1 MAAARP
7 TTDHEFI
14 RAWAEERSGTP
25 AAVKGTGGGEDPGI
39 IRIDFP
45 DYSGEG
51 SLEPISWEEWF
62 QKFDE
67 NDLALLVQE
76 ETAEGQKSNF
86 NKIVKRQT
94 AEQKKPHKKSKAA

>member
-1 MAAARP
+1 MRRANW

-14 RAWAEERSGTP
+14 RKWAEERGGVPSV
-25 AAVKGTGGGEDPGI
+25 VKGTGGDGDPGI

-45 DYSGEG
+45 GYSGKG

-67 NDLALLVQE
+67 NDLAFLYQD
-76 ETAEGQKSNF
+76 ETASGERSNF
-86 NKIVKRQT
+86 NKLVKRSTVEEEPRAQ
-94 AEQKKPHKKSKAA
+94 A